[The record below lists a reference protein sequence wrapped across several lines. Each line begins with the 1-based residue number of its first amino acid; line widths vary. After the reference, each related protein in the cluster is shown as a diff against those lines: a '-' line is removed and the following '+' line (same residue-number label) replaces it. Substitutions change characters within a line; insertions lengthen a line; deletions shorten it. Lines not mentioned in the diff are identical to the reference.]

1 MSHNFPHIFA
11 AGMSMLKTTGGGNM
25 DGFWEL
31 FCATGN
37 PVFYLLYR
45 QPLGGG
51 EEDRAKTA

>member
-1 MSHNFPHIFA
+1 
-11 AGMSMLKTTGGGNM
+11 MSMLKTTGGGNM